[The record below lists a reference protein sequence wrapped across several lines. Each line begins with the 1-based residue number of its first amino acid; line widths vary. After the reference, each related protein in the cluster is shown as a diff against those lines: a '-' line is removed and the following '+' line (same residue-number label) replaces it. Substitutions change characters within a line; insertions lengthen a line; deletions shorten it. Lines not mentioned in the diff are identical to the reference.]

1 MINVNEINIEEELN
15 RIFKEVV
22 KLMDK
27 YVEEA
32 LIG

>member
-32 LIG
+32 LIS